1 MSDISTYAFCPRL
14 LYFRLK
20 FGEDN
25 VTETHAAKEI
35 YLSKRKGF
43 DNEWAFERFKQLYGE
58 SGIEI
63 FNKVSENFKY
73 NLILDEF
80 QPIEWEIKL
89 KSSKLRLKGIL
100 DEIVLFRDKKLP
112 LILALREPEKG
123 KGRKVWFKDLVKVAA
138 FCMLLEVNEGLV
150 YYCFDGELKRVEVT
164 RREKYQVLRL
174 IERVLKVKK
183 GFVPERRE
191 SGRCNKCRYLEVC
204 NSKPSTF
211 ASKFL

>member
-1 MSDISTYAFCPRL
+1 M
-14 LYFRLK
+14 
-20 FGEDN
+20 
-25 VTETHAAKEI
+25 HAAREI
-35 YLSKRKGF
+35 YLSRRKGF
-43 DNEWAFERFKQLYGE
+43 DNDWAFERFKQLYDE
-58 SGIEI
+58 PEV
-63 FNKVSENFKY
+63 FNKACKNFKY

-89 KSSKLRLKGIL
+89 ESNKLRLKGVL
-100 DEIVLFRDKKLP
+100 DEIVLFRGKKLP
-112 LILALREPEKG
+112 LTLALRKPDG
-123 KGRKVWFKDLVKVAA
+123 DKVWFRDLVKITA

-150 YYCFDGELKRVEVT
+150 YYCFDGELEKVEIT

-183 GFVPERRE
+183 GFVPEKQKRRVC
-191 SGRCNKCRYLEVC
+191 SKCWYLEVC